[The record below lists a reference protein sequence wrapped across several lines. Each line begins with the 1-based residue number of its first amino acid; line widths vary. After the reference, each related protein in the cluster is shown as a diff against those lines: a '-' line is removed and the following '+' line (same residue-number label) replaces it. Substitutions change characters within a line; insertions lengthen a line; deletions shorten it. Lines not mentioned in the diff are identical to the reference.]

1 MSVILESEKG
11 EIMLYTKG
19 ADSMILERM
28 DKAKNPDIDPTMKYL
43 SEFADEGLRTLLIA
57 YKVIPR
63 DVYVGWSKKYL
74 EASTAVENRQEKVEA
89 VQNQIE
95 TDLTLIG
102 ATAIE
107 DKLQDEVG
115 STIAFLKKAG
125 IKVWVL
131 TGDKIE
137 TAINIGFSCN
147 LLTKELKRVI
157 IDGKNKADVEKSID
171 LAQQKVC
178 FLREKFNK
186 TDFRLKKERR
196 STLAT

>member
-1 MSVILESEKG
+1 
-11 EIMLYTKG
+11 MLYTKG

>member
-1 MSVILESEKG
+1 MSVILENEKG
-11 EIMLYTKG
+11 EVLLYTKG

-28 DKAKNPDIDPTMKYL
+28 DKAKNPDTDSTMKYL

-57 YKVIPR
+57 YKKISK
-63 DVYVGWSKKYL
+63 DKYIDWSKRYL
-74 EASTAVENRQEKVEA
+74 EAATATENKQEKMEVLQDE
-89 VQNQIE
+89 IE
-95 TDLTLIG
+95 TDMLLIG

-147 LLTKELKRVI
+147 LLTKELKRII
-157 IDGKNKADVEKSID
+157 IDGKEKADVQKAIEA
-171 LAQQKVC
+171 AQQKVH
-178 FLREKFNK
+178 FF
-186 TDFRLKKERR
+186 FRSIMKISLG
-196 STLAT
+196 